1 MKPENVGYDANGT
14 IKIFDFGL
22 ARDLACVKRC
32 GEVMG
37 FTGTPRY
44 MANEIGEGKSY
55 GLKVDVYS

>member
-1 MKPENVGYDANGT
+1 
-14 IKIFDFGL
+14 
-22 ARDLACVKRC
+22 
-32 GEVMG
+32 MG